1 MRKDDPWVGT
11 WRPHRPRGLIAAQIG
26 CPGPKYALPG
36 LTGAFQHD
44 PTKPKAPA
52 FSFGARH
59 KVANTDCSPGPKY
72 LLQSTVTRY
81 GQVGTPAFSLHGRLE
96 LPASFHTPGPA
107 QYFPEHSK
115 KLIFRATPAYSL
127 SGRHKEMTKNQIPGE
142 KGTWDSH
149 LHCICT
155 EKKSELNCINGCE
168 KVYALYRILI
178 FLLLFNLKIFMS
190 SFKFYNQTKMSL
202 PLLGPAAYM
211 LPPILGTK
219 GVTTLSAPSS
229 TLIGRTQKGSFF
241 EDLKKT
247 PGPAAYNAVDPYFS
261 RPKPPQCTLKGRN
274 FPPNKTTQT
283 PGPGSYFPE
292 RTTFTKPEAS
302 GFSFGLRHSQYTVPL
317 MVKLDEY

>member
-1 MRKDDPWVGT
+1 MQKDDPWVGT

-59 KVANTDCSPGPKY
+59 KVAKTDCSPGPKY

-96 LPASFHTPGPA
+96 LPASFRTPGPA

-115 KLIFRATPAYSL
+115 KFIFRATPAYSL
-127 SGRHKEMTKNQIPGE
+127 SGRHKEMTKNQIP
-142 KGTWDSH
+142 
-149 LHCICT
+149 
-155 EKKSELNCINGCE
+155 
-168 KVYALYRILI
+168 
-178 FLLLFNLKIFMS
+178 
-190 SFKFYNQTKMSL
+190 
-202 PLLGPAAYM
+202 GPAAYM